1 MSVNDDD
8 RQFVA
13 EYVLG
18 TLPGA
23 LRLMIASRI
32 ADEKDIAAVA
42 RMWEQRLAPLHE
54 LAVAIPP
61 PDDLWPELARS
72 FAPPPIPRD
81 EPEGGKGDKAD
92 AKAKDGKTD
101 IKAQD
106 AKAKDTKGKDAKA
119 GLPAKTE
126 AFSVPTKAEEG
137 EETPKLAAPLG
148 DEAPG
153 LQSRVRMWRWTAI
166 LFGIGLVGTGGTL
179 AYREW
184 HQGQDLHYL
193 ASLQAERAASV
204 LVRIGVRDGDILV
217 RPMLDPAPEGKT
229 YQLWLVPDGQ
239 SARSLGTFTGGF
251 ATRSDLIRRLGPVG
265 AARAMLQVTLEP
277 AGGSDVMPLGEV
289 LYSGRLLPE

>member
-32 ADEKDIAAVA
+32 ADEADITEVA

-54 LAVAIPP
+54 LAVAIAP

-81 EPEGGKGDKAD
+81 EPEEGG
-92 AKAKDGKTD
+92 KDGKAD
-101 IKAQD
+101 G
-106 AKAKDTKGKDAKA
+106 KGKDAKGKSA
-119 GLPAKTE
+119 KDQNATGKEPKGKVGLPAKTE
-126 AFSVPTKAEEG
+126 AFSVPSKVDDDEEA
-137 EETPKLAAPLG
+137 PKLAAPLG

-153 LQSRVRMWRWTAI
+153 LQRRAKLWRWTAI
-166 LFGIGLVGTGGTL
+166 LLGIGLVGTGGTL

-239 SARSLGTFTGGF
+239 SARSLGTFTGAF
-251 ATRSDLIRRLGPVG
+251 ATRNDLIRRLGAAG